1 MKHLIFVLLA
11 VVIAFPLLG
20 QHCGNCENQN
30 KATNLSKH
38 ATSAPVLKEGKKL
51 SINNDYYLVYSWQK
65 KPRIG
70 MAVLIV
76 DVYRSKDNKR
86 SDDFSVTAN
95 AYMPSMRGAHDTGDR
110 SLKLNKNKRYLTDVN
125 FMMLGDWE
133 IELKIAKNSRELFSG
148 LIQTKI

>member
-1 MKHLIFVLLA
+1 MKHLTFALLA
-11 VVIAFPLLG
+11 LVIAIPLLG
-20 QHCGNCENQN
+20 QHCGNCENSN
-30 KATNLSKH
+30 H
-38 ATSAPVLKEGKKL
+38 ATQISKKTIASQVLKEDKKH

-65 KPRIG
+65 KPKIG

-110 SLKLNKNKRYLTDVN
+110 ALKLNKNKRYLTDVN